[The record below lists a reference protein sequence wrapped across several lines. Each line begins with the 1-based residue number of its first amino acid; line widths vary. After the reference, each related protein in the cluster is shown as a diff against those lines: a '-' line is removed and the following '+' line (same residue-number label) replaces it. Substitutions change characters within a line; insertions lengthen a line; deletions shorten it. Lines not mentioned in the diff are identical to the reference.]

1 MKGDTVDENASQQPA
16 QPTVKTGRRWGDWTA
31 VKLAMLALLVLVLL
45 IPVVRVTGLI
55 RERMGRQAEVA
66 AEIAETW
73 GGSQTLLGPILAIPH
88 TVTVEQVTVE
98 ERDGVRGAANRSVQ
112 RTEKVEHHVLHAL
125 PEEVSWQAR
134 IEPEIRYR
142 GLFEVVVY
150 EARLTVAGVFE
161 RPSIEPR
168 AGDRVLWDQAALVLG
183 VPDVRGLQHR
193 AGLRWGDRE
202 VEFLPGAGPGEV
214 VGSGIHAPLPDWGDA
229 EPGERVPFSFELV
242 LRGSRELSFLP
253 AGEETRV
260 EMSSPWPSPG
270 FGGAFLPAVR
280 EIGPD
285 GFTASWRV
293 PYFGRGYGQ
302 TWSDQTVTCG
312 QLAASAFGVSLV
324 LPADAYHQTERSVK
338 YAVLFILLTFGT
350 FFLLELLSPRR
361 LHAMHYLLIGFAL
374 CVFYVLLLAL
384 GEHLG
389 FTAAYVLAAA
399 ATAGLI
405 AGYART
411 ILASRGRAAV
421 VLGALAGL
429 YGFLYVL
436 LRLEDYAL
444 LLGAAGLFAA
454 LALLM
459 GVTRHLDWSSLT
471 FRRPEPSGSA

>member
-1 MKGDTVDENASQQPA
+1 MDHDAEPTPV
-16 QPTVKTGRRWGDWTA
+16 QPTVKTRRRLGDYTF

-55 RERMGRQAEVA
+55 RERMGRQTEVES
-66 AEIAETW
+66 EIAATW
-73 GGSQTLLGPILAIPH
+73 GGSQAVLGPILAVPH
-88 TVTVEQVTVE
+88 TVTVEHVTVE
-98 ERDGVRGAANRSVQ
+98 ERDGRRGTADRSVQ
-112 RTEKVEHHVLHAL
+112 RTEKVERHVRHAL

-134 IEPEIRYR
+134 LEPEIRYR

-150 EARLTVAGVFE
+150 EARLTVTGVFE
-161 RPSIEPR
+161 RPPFGTQP
-168 AGDRVLWDQAALVLG
+168 GDRVRWDQAALVLG
-183 VPDVRGLQHR
+183 IPDVRGLQRR
-193 AGLRWGDRE
+193 ARLTWGDRE

-229 EPGERVPFSFELV
+229 EPGERVSFSFELV
-242 LRGSRELSFLP
+242 LRGSGDLQFLP

-270 FGGAFLPAVR
+270 FGGAFLPAERHVR
-280 EIGPD
+280 PE
-285 GFTASWRV
+285 GFTASWQV
-293 PYFGRGYGQ
+293 PYFGRDYGQ
-302 TWSDQTVTCG
+302 TWSDQEVTCG
-312 QLAASAFGVSLV
+312 QLRASAFGVSLV
-324 LPADAYHQTERSVK
+324 LPADAYQQTERSVK

-361 LHAMHYLLIGFAL
+361 LHAMHYLLVGFAL

>member
-1 MKGDTVDENASQQPA
+1 MDENADQTPA
-16 QPTVKTGRRWGDWTA
+16 RPTVKTARRWGDRTF
-31 VKLAMLALLVLVLL
+31 VKLATLALLVVVLL
-45 IPVVRVTGLI
+45 IPVVRVTLLI
-55 RERMGRQAEVA
+55 RERMGRQAEVED
-66 AEIAETW
+66 EIARTW
-73 GGSQTLLGPILAIPH
+73 GGRQTLLGPIVAVPH
-88 TVTVEQVTVE
+88 TVTVEHVTVE
-98 ERDGVRGAANRSVQ
+98 ERGGVPGAPNRSVQ
-112 RTEKVEHHVLHAL
+112 RTEKVERHVLHAL

-134 IEPEIRYR
+134 VEPEIRYR

-150 EARLTVAGVFE
+150 EARLTVTGVFE

-168 AGDRVLWDQAALVLG
+168 PGERVLWERAVLVLG
-183 VPDVRGLQHR
+183 VPDVRGLQQR
-193 AGLRWGDRE
+193 ARLSWGDRE
-202 VEFLPGAGPGEV
+202 VEFLPGAGPSEL
-214 VGSGIHAPLPDWGDA
+214 VGSGIHAPLPDWSQA
-229 EPGERVPFSFELV
+229 AAGERVPFSFELV
-242 LRGSRELSFLP
+242 LRGSGNLSFLP

-270 FGGAFLPAVR
+270 FGGAFLPAER

-293 PYFGRGYGQ
+293 PYFGRDYGQ
-302 TWSDQTVTCG
+302 TWSDQEVVYG
-312 QLAASAFGVSLV
+312 QLYGSAFGVSLV
-324 LPADAYHQTERSVK
+324 LPADAYQQTERSVK

-350 FFLLELLSPRR
+350 LFLLELASPRR
-361 LHAMHYLLIGFAL
+361 LHAMHYLLVGFAL

-405 AGYART
+405 AGYSRS
-411 ILASRGRAAV
+411 ILASRGGAAV

-429 YGFLYVL
+429 YAFLYVL

-454 LALLM
+454 LAVLM
-459 GVTRHLDWSSLT
+459 RFTRHLDWSSLT
-471 FRRPEPSGSA
+471 FRPPERSVGA